1 MPEERLAEY
10 LDYID
15 RQIAL
20 STYDVWRAAYVRG
33 LVTEAELIRFLL
45 FFDKQNEVI
54 L

>member
-1 MPEERLAEY
+1 MPEERLADY

-20 STYDVWRAAYVRG
+20 RTYDLWRAAYVRG
-33 LVTEAELIRFLL
+33 LVTEAELIRFLV
-45 FFDKQNEVI
+45 FYDRQNEVI